1 MSTNLNRVIK
11 DRLDHIHTVVVPLA
25 RRKNEAE
32 RAMVRDLSEAN
43 ITRFRAAV
51 EAYRES
57 MRQYHVLT
65 DQMNSLLENEDEGG
79 APTCRF

>member
-1 MSTNLNRVIK
+1 MSTKLNRVID
-11 DRLDHIHTVVVPLA
+11 DRLAHIHTVVVPLA
-25 RRKNEAE
+25 RRKNVAE

-65 DQMNSLLENEDEGG
+65 DQMNSLLENEDEGD
-79 APTCRF
+79 APACRF